1 MIMKTKL
8 WPCFAIAVVVTMAAL
23 ASCNANNSSQPE
35 DDLGIKSAGEK
46 RAANLAMIAAARQ
59 TIQDGDLILRTGTD
73 FSSEQ
78 VKQFSKKDK
87 TYSHGGIAFHDG
99 DEIYIYH
106 VVPDYYH
113 VTDKVRREKLDSFC
127 NPAQNLGFA
136 VARYKMDSAEVRVF
150 HDYLHEQ
157 YQKKIPFDMTFDLT
171 SDDSMYCSEMIKKG
185 LILATKDRIH
195 IENEKFQDRS
205 KFKLITQHLKMK
217 QNQFLGREYVPID
230 HLFVRPDCQVIKRY
244 IYE

>member
-1 MIMKTKL
+1 MKMK
-8 WPCFAIAVVVTMAAL
+8 WWVYFIAIVIL
-23 ASCNANNSSQPE
+23 ASCNSNNASERAE
-35 DDLGIKSAGEK
+35 DDLGIKSADDK
-46 RAANLAMIAAARQ
+46 RASNLAMITAARQ
-59 TIQDGDLILRTGTD
+59 TIQNGDLILRTGTD

-87 TYSHGGIAFHDG
+87 TYSHGGIAFHEG

-113 VTDKVRREKLDSFC
+113 VKDKVRKETLDSFC

-136 VARYKMDSAEVRVF
+136 VARYRMDSAEVSVF
-150 HDYLHEQ
+150 RNYLDEQ

-185 LILATKDRIH
+185 LILATNNRIQ
-195 IENEKFQDRS
+195 IENDKFQDRS

-244 IYE
+244 LYE

>member
-1 MIMKTKL
+1 MKMKWWL
-8 WPCFAIAVVVTMAAL
+8 YFIAMVIL
-23 ASCNANNSSQPE
+23 ASCNSNNASERAE
-35 DDLGIKSAGEK
+35 DDLGIKSADEK
-46 RAANLAMIAAARQ
+46 RASNLAIITAARQ

-78 VKQFSKKDK
+78 IKQLSKKDK

-99 DEIYIYH
+99 DDIYVYH
-106 VVPDYYH
+106 VVSDYYH
-113 VTDKVRREKLDSFC
+113 VKDKVRKEKLDSFC

-136 VARYKMDSAEVRVF
+136 VARYTMDSAEINVF
-150 HDYLHEQ
+150 HNYLDEQ
-157 YQKKIPFDMTFDLT
+157 YQKKIPFDMSFDLR

-185 LILATKDRIH
+185 LILATKNRIQL
-195 IENEKFQDRS
+195 ENEKFEDRS

-217 QNQFLGREYVPID
+217 QHQFAGREYVPID

-244 IYE
+244 LYE

>member
-1 MIMKTKL
+1 MKTKL
-8 WPCFAIAVVVTMAAL
+8 WLYFAIAITAVL
-23 ASCNANNSSQPE
+23 ASCNSNNASQQRE

-46 RAANLAMIAAARQ
+46 QAINLAMINEARQ
-59 TIQDGDLILRTGTD
+59 TIEDGDLILRTGTD

-78 VKQFSKKDK
+78 IKQLSKKDK

-99 DEIYIYH
+99 NDVYVYH
-106 VVPDYYH
+106 VVSDYYH
-113 VTDKVRREKLDSFC
+113 LTDKVRKEKLDSFVV
-127 NPAQNLGFA
+127 PAQHLGFA
-136 VARYKMDSAEVRVF
+136 VARYKIDSAEVKVF
-150 HDYLHEQ
+150 HNYLDEQ
-157 YQKKIPFDMTFDLT
+157 YQKKIPFDMSFDLR

-195 IENEKFQDRS
+195 IQNEKFQDRS

-217 QNQFLGREYVPID
+217 QNQFEGREYVPID
-230 HLFVRPDCQVIKRY
+230 HLFDHPDCQVIKRY